1 MGFLDK
7 IKDVFNPLDGVF
19 KGVQDIIGKFK
30 LDPELQQKFDLEIT
44 RLELNEK
51 AKLREYERDIER
63 AHAED
68 AADLR
73 SQVKVE
79 LQSADA
85 FVRRSRPC
93 FTWLIIIVYFLNYG
107 VAGVWNLFEPVTPLA
122 IPAFFH
128 NMAGV
133 WMIGY
138 GYLRSVE
145 KVGAKPPFSK

>member
-79 LQSADA
+79 LCRAPTLLCDGQGR
-85 FVRRSRPC
+85 VSRGSLSLS
-93 FTWLIIIVYFLNYG
+93 T
-107 VAGVWNLFEPVTPLA
+107 
-122 IPAFFH
+122 
-128 NMAGV
+128 
-133 WMIGY
+133 
-138 GYLRSVE
+138 S
-145 KVGAKPPFSK
+145 